1 MTMTK
6 DKIQYYA
13 VYDEQLEGFCD
24 SYGSDRQSVMDSWR
38 DFWTEITE
46 TDEIEDIEYCYP
58 EYNEEQVQEQLTK
71 QLYNLTDEEF
81 FDKTGFKIVQID
93 SGLRDEIK
101 TYFEKND
108 VIRYSDVLKTYFAIY
123 DNQKEG
129 FTSYISK
136 SKDQVLDNFHDL
148 WGRICIDEQMENIVE
163 GFYDYSRKK
172 QEDIIQALIWD
183 TDSETFIHE
192 YGFDVIGISEA
203 LANQIEDYFE
213 QPNCDIRYY
222 TSMIK

>member
-1 MTMTK
+1 MENTK
-6 DKIQYYA
+6 CFA

-38 DFWTEITE
+38 DFWTERTE

-108 VIRYSDVLKTYFAIY
+108 VKRNAYLVA
-123 DNQKEG
+123 Q
-129 FTSYISK
+129 
-136 SKDQVLDNFHDL
+136 
-148 WGRICIDEQMENIVE
+148 
-163 GFYDYSRKK
+163 
-172 QEDIIQALIWD
+172 
-183 TDSETFIHE
+183 
-192 YGFDVIGISEA
+192 
-203 LANQIEDYFE
+203 LANYDDVTYNYIFE
-213 QPNCDIRYY
+213 GGN
-222 TSMIK
+222 